1 MKNLKKLVSVIVT
14 VAMLISSFA
23 VLTVGA
29 ATGEYGDVEAT
40 NSYYKAIKVLSGLG
54 IVKGDD
60 EGNFNPTND
69 IKRSEMVALVCRAL
83 GEEAVALSSAGA
95 SFDDVSADHWAAGY
109 IAWGVAGGI
118 VNGVGDN
125 KFDPDAS
132 VKFQDA
138 VVMVMRALGYERI
151 ANRDANGGYPT
162 GYLKVASQQGVL
174 AGANYAGEKAATR
187 EVVAQ
192 VIYNAMT
199 TPIVEVSFYAAD
211 PDDDEYAVYNGKND
225 TDLRTLLTWT
235 NEVYKVKATV
245 DKTAKTDPATLGKDV
260 ANPKAELTITGT
272 YDYAWKEVLDGTV
285 PVSDNNGDGIF
296 DIDGFQ
302 VYAGETNVADYVGYT
317 VEAYIAED
325 ANGAWELLAVVVD
338 TKATDEETVATDNYV
353 AYTTTGTGSN
363 VVGTY
368 EYYENIDDQK
378 TTKITV
384 DDDALIIYYN
394 GAALATAEY
403 DTLGERQALLAAAN
417 SITFMGPK
425 NADYNKIFIT
435 DYTYKQVESVK
446 AANDFVKFT
455 SGSLTLDPE
464 ERGNE
469 TFVYNLY
476 DEEGNVITLA
486 DVKEDDIFN
495 IVAPTNGSGVVD
507 LYTAPY
513 MDIYVTSK
521 SVTGVISEDKD
532 TNNDT
537 IADTFVIDG
546 IDYKAIASVAVQDE
560 GIFFLTIDDQIFAA
574 DASSSTARDFA
585 FLVAQDS
592 ETKFST
598 TVYQIRMWTE
608 DGTVANYTVAP
619 TVKVTVGAASP
630 VNYRRTGTAPL
641 QSVLFSSGGAVY
653 DAVATSMAASAD
665 ADETAAV
672 NVTAKTAAEANLK
685 NRLVTYRLNA
695 AGEIAELTFAG
706 ASASSNIVTASVSGK
721 YNDDINTFAGRDL
734 DDNSKLFLAPV
745 SKVGEGTGVDA
756 GKLIFGVD
764 EEDIELL
771 AFSSMDPDAASNTA
785 ADVFTFKNDDYL
797 GAALIKAPLDLGIV
811 KTHLAVVRG
820 EGTSSDADGMTV
832 KSYSLF
838 QSGEVVSLK
847 ADYDVF
853 GSSSIADENTVAV
866 GNGDVIQYTTNVDGE
881 INEVNIV
888 YDADAISGKLDEG
901 SYTMGSLDTNKVAFV
916 AGIVTEV
923 KNGAMSIDT
932 TVGDGTGTIQRAR
945 LNETEGNT
953 YALVNKD
960 AITRPNDVEKLAGA
974 DMIRESY
981 SNVYYLAIAIVNED
995 GRFEDVVQV
1004 KLDGIAGLA
1013 GDPAVI
1019 ELADVTAFLA
1029 TL

>member
-29 ATGEYGDVEAT
+29 AAGEYGDVEAT

-245 DKTAKTDPATLGKDV
+245 DKTAKTDPTTLGKDV
-260 ANPKAELTITGT
+260 ENPKAELTIIGT

-285 PVSDNNGDGIF
+285 PVAPATDLP
-296 DIDGFQ
+296 GFQ

-338 TKATDEETVATDNYV
+338 TKATDEETVATDNFV
-353 AYTTTGTGSN
+353 AYTTTGTGSA

-394 GAALATAEY
+394 GAALVSTEY
-403 DTLGERQALLAAAN
+403 DALGERQALLAAAN

-476 DEEGNVITLA
+476 DEDGNVITLA

-537 IADTFVIDG
+537 VADTFVIDG
-546 IDYKAIASVAVQDE
+546 VDYKAIATVAVQDE
-560 GIFFLTIDDQIFAA
+560 GVFFLTIDDQIFAA

-592 ETKFST
+592 ESKFNT

-608 DGTVANYTVAP
+608 DGKVDNYTVAA
-619 TVKVTVGAASP
+619 TVKVTVGASAP
-630 VNYRRTGTAPL
+630 VNYKRTGVGTL

-706 ASASSNIVTASVSGK
+706 VSASSNIVTEVVSGK
-721 YNDDINTFAGRDL
+721 YNDDINTFAGKDL

-764 EEDIELL
+764 EEDIEVL

-820 EGTSSDADGMTV
+820 EGTSSDADGLTV

-838 QSGEVVSLK
+838 QSGEIVNLK

-853 GSSSIADENTVAV
+853 GSATIFDENTVAV

-888 YDADAISGKLDEG
+888 YDADAIADKLDEG
-901 SYTMGSLDTNKVAFV
+901 SYTMGNLDTNKVAFV

-953 YALVNKD
+953 YALVNKE

-995 GRFEDVVQV
+995 GRFEDVVQI
-1004 KLDGIAGLA
+1004 KLDNTTSLVAA
-1013 GDPAVI
+1013 
-1019 ELADVTAFLA
+1019 TAFLA

>member
-29 ATGEYGDVEAT
+29 AAGEYGDVAAT

-83 GEEAVALSSAGA
+83 GEEAVALSSASA

-245 DKTAKTDPATLGKDV
+245 DKTAKTDPTTLGKDV
-260 ANPKAELTITGT
+260 ENPKAELTITGT

-285 PVSDNNGDGIF
+285 PVAPATTLP
-296 DIDGFQ
+296 GFQ
-302 VYAGETNVADYVGYT
+302 VYAGDTDVADYLGYI

-338 TKATDEETVATDNYV
+338 TKATDEETIT
-353 AYTTTGTGSN
+353 N
-363 VVGTY
+363 VDDQAVVSGNVY
-368 EYYENIDDQK
+368 EYYANADDQK
-378 TTKITV
+378 TTKIELAGV
-384 DDDALIIYYN
+384 RKLYYN
-394 GAALATAEY
+394 GRELTATSISGMG
-403 DTLGERQALLAAAN
+403 GEQAILRAAN
-417 SITFMGPK
+417 AITFMGPK
-425 NADYNKIFIT
+425 NAAYNKIFIT

-455 SGSLTLDPE
+455 SGSLTLDAE
-464 ERGNE
+464 ERNDE

-476 DEEGNVITLA
+476 DEDGNAITLA

-495 IVAPTNGSGVVD
+495 VIAPVADDATAVD
-507 LYTAPY
+507 LYSAPY

-537 IADTFVIDG
+537 VADTFVIDG
-546 IDYKAIASVAVQDE
+546 VDYKAIATVAVQDE
-560 GIFFLTIDDQIFAA
+560 GVFFLTIDDQIFAA

-592 ETKFST
+592 ESKFNT

-608 DGTVANYTVAP
+608 DGKVDNYTVAS
-619 TVKVTVGAASP
+619 TVKVTVGASAP
-630 VNYRRTGTAPL
+630 VNYKRTGVGTL

-706 ASASSNIVTASVSGK
+706 ASASSNIVTEVVSGK
-721 YNDDINTFAGRDL
+721 YNDDINTFAGKDL

-745 SKVGEGTGVDA
+745 SKVGEGTGANV
-756 GKLIFGVD
+756 GKLIYGVD
-764 EEDIELL
+764 EEDIKVL
-771 AFSSMDPDAASNTA
+771 AFSSMDPDASSNTA
-785 ADVFTFKNDDYL
+785 ADVFTFKNDDYV
-797 GAALIKAPLDLGIV
+797 GAALIKAPLDLGIR

-820 EGTSSDADGMTV
+820 EGTSSDADGLTV
-832 KSYSLF
+832 KSYSLL
-838 QSGEVVSLK
+838 QSGEIVNLK

-853 GSSSIADENTVAV
+853 GSASIADSSVAV

-888 YDADAISGKLDEG
+888 YDADGGSGDYLIEDG
-901 SYTMGSLDTNKVAFV
+901 YDLASHVTRPLGTNKLAYV

-932 TVGDGTGTIQRAR
+932 TVGNGTGTVERAR

-953 YALVNKD
+953 YALVNKA

-1004 KLDGIAGLA
+1004 KLDNIASLVDDGA
-1013 GDPAVI
+1013 PGAAEDVI
-1019 ELADVTAFLA
+1019 TVDDVTAFLA